1 MKLNTRQ
8 IVGGL
13 RDAAQGARLSL
24 VEIIALLLALV
35 FAGVVAFY
43 YFTKVQPLQSQLDAL
58 KAREIGAKDQIEKFN
73 AEEKKRQ
80 EQAANADAIL
90 ASLSNFEIYLKSD
103 QRGMTEIINE
113 IDALG
118 KKHGVLAGDSAYR
131 VAEADQPVDE
141 NGQPKQ
147 KTSSDDK
154 QKIYPALGI
163 DTNVIGEYPNLRR
176 FLADLE
182 HSRQFLIINGLTFQG
197 ESDKVRQQAQKTG
210 KSKLQLSSPD
220 GVPVTLKVEMDTYFQ
235 SPYKKEMNNAPAA
248 ASNKAPEKSSG
259 SADKSMQT
267 VSAQK
272 TP

>member
-1 MKLNTRQ
+1 MKLNTKQ
-8 IVGGL
+8 VVDGL

-24 VEIIALLLALV
+24 LEIIALLAALI

-43 YFTKVQPLQSQLDAL
+43 YFAKVQPLQSQLDVL
-58 KAREIGAKDQIEKFN
+58 KERERVAKERIEKYN
-73 AEEKKRQ
+73 TDEKKRQ
-80 EQAANADAIL
+80 EQASNAEAIL
-90 ASLSNFEIYLKSD
+90 ASLRNFEIYLKSD

-131 VAEADQPVDE
+131 VAEAEQPADE
-141 NGQPKQ
+141 TGQPKQ
-147 KTSSDDK
+147 KVSGDDR

-163 DTNVIGEYPNLRR
+163 DTNVIGEYPNLRH

-210 KSKLQLSSPD
+210 KSKLQLSSPE
-220 GVPVTLKVEMDTYFQ
+220 GVPVTLKIEIDTYFQ

-248 ASNKAPEKSSG
+248 ASNKAPDKASDAEKAVQKVSS
-259 SADKSMQT
+259 
-267 VSAQK
+267 QK